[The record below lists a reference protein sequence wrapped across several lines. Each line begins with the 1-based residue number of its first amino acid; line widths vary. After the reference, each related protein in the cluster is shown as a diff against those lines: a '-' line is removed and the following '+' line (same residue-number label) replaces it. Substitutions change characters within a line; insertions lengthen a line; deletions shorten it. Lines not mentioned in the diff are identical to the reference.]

1 MLLVAALVLLIA
13 LGSLVAAGLPIA
25 SARERAALIG
35 SQLVGL
41 AMTRYVLRLEPIA
54 SASIDHL
61 AEVVGPTIQRY
72 LTGPL
77 QST

>member
-1 MLLVAALVLLIA
+1 MAEALEQ
-13 LGSLVAAGLPIA
+13 SGLSVTSP
-25 SARERAALIG
+25 RERATLAG

-41 AMTRYVLRLEPIA
+41 AMIRYVLRLEPIA
-54 SASIDHL
+54 SASIDRL

-77 QST
+77 QSA

>member
-1 MLLVAALVLLIA
+1 MCIRDR
-13 LGSLVAAGLPIA
+13 I
-25 SARERAALIG
+25 
-35 SQLVGL
+35 
-41 AMTRYVLRLEPIA
+41 RYVLRLEPIA

-77 QST
+77 QSA